1 MNELVKPIQI
11 LLIGAESKSHA
22 LDMFINRKHLFHVVN
37 DIVNAILEK
46 NFV

>member
-22 LDMFINRKHLFHVVN
+22 LDQHIKFSTFTERLLNHV
-37 DIVNAILEK
+37 K
-46 NFV
+46 NYKNLDK

>member
-37 DIVNAILEK
+37 DNHLDK
-46 NFV
+46 